1 MSYAPAMI
9 WLLVALLSSA
19 VAGVGF
25 WRGTAGG
32 VAGETMPA
40 LAGVLFSL
48 LMFRATTLV
57 KDRAALGKQ
66 GGWPL
71 RVAGALALTAA
82 LAAAVDVV
90 IWVQSRKA
98 TLGQLALPTAILA
111 FALIMVTALRLSAD
125 SPRRTHFY
133 ALALASAANAVVS
146 AWFFLNTQL
155 PGISR

>member
-1 MSYAPAMI
+1 MI

-25 WRGTAGG
+25 WRGTAVGL
-32 VAGETMPA
+32 ADETMPA

-71 RVAGALALTAA
+71 RVAGALSLTAA
-82 LAAAVDVV
+82 LGAAVDVGF
-90 IWVQSRKA
+90 WYQTRKA
-98 TLGQLALPTAILA
+98 SFGQLALPTAVIA
-111 FALIMVTALRLSAD
+111 FALIMITALRLSAN

-133 ALALASAANAVVS
+133 GLALAAAANAGVS
-146 AWFFLNTQL
+146 AWFFVHTQL